1 MTESSPA
8 NTRLQR
14 LRLVVTIERMLDGPA
29 TYLAFVFAAAL
40 IIELVLTAEGRE
52 IPVILGWIQMS
63 IWVFFIVHFVLG
75 MAIAPDRLRYLRR
88 HWLTAVS
95 LAVPF
100 LRVIRIF
107 RVFAL
112 LRSATLVRALGSANR
127 TSRVLRRTFG
137 WSAAGYAAG
146 LTVTVALFG
155 SALLFLFETDVANTA
170 FPTYAEA
177 LWWSV
182 GTLTT
187 VGASAE
193 PVTLGGR
200 IVAAFMMLSG
210 LVLLGYIAGLLGA
223 VLFGRRE
230 ERERAQRRGS

>member
-1 MTESSPA
+1 M

-14 LRLVVTIERMLDGPA
+14 YRLVAEIERLLDGPA

-40 IIELVLTAEGRE
+40 IVELVLTAESRP
-52 IPVILGWIQMS
+52 IPAVLGWLQAA
-63 IWVFFIVHFVLG
+63 IWIFFVVHFALG
-75 MAIAPDRLRYLRR
+75 ISVAPDRLRYLRR
-88 HWLTAVS
+88 HWLTALS
-95 LAVPF
+95 LVVPF
-100 LRVIRIF
+100 LRIVRVLRIF
-107 RVFAL
+107 AL
-112 LRSATLVRALGSANR
+112 VRTATLVRALGSANR

-155 SALLFLFETDVANTA
+155 SALLFLFEADAANTA
-170 FPTYAEA
+170 FPSYAEA
-177 LWWSV
+177 LWWAV

-187 VGASAE
+187 VGAAAE

-200 IVAAFMMLSG
+200 IVAAFMMLAG

-230 ERERAQRRGS
+230 KHARGRRRLE